1 LLPLG
6 FEVETAR
13 GHQKP
18 VHQQR
23 TKTMPTP
30 KNKGSTNVEVSPREE
45 IVLLA
50 LHRKE
55 LYGLQI
61 PQAVEEASGGERK
74 MQIGTL
80 YPVLHSLEKKGLV
93 ESRWGEEGRDERGG
107 ARRRYYKL
115 TGLGVVKLDS
125 LQSFW
130 ASLRD
135 WQPV

>member
-1 LLPLG
+1 
-6 FEVETAR
+6 
-13 GHQKP
+13 
-18 VHQQR
+18 
-23 TKTMPTP
+23 MPTP
-30 KNKGSTNVEVSPREE
+30 NNKGSTNVEISPREE
-45 IVLLA
+45 IILLA

-74 MQIGTL
+74 MQVGTL